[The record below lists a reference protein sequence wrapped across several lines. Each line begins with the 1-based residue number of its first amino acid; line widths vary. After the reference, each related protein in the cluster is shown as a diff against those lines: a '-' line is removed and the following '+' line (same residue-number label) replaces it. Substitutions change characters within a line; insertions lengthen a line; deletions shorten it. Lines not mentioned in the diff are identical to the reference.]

1 MASIIYTPSH
11 EVRLPDEGQDPLFGA
26 QRATATVTVTNTG
39 NAPGNVQF
47 YISPDRRASRGGRI
61 DRKTVGA
68 GESAEL
74 TASFEFEAS
83 IGLKNAWAVVTDD
96 ATPHNELEN
105 GAHRFS
111 LTVSRRQAQ
120 LAVQGH
126 ISINVG

>member
-1 MASIIYTPSH
+1 MASIISTPSH
-11 EVRLPDEGQDPLFGA
+11 DVRLPDEGQDPLFGA
-26 QRATATVTVTNTG
+26 QTATATVTITNTG
-39 NAPGNVQF
+39 NAPGNVQL

-61 DRKTVGA
+61 ARQTVGA
-68 GESAEL
+68 GESVEL
-74 TASFEFEAS
+74 TASYQFEAS

-96 ATPHNELEN
+96 ATPHNEID
-105 GAHRFS
+105 AHQFS

>member
-11 EVRLPDEGQDPLFGA
+11 DVSLPDEGQDPLFGA
-26 QRATATVTVTNTG
+26 QTATATVTVTNTG

-61 DRKTVGA
+61 DRKTVEG
-68 GESAEL
+68 GESVDL
-74 TASFEFEAS
+74 TASYQFEAS

-96 ATPHNELEN
+96 ATPHNEID
-105 GAHRFS
+105 AHRFL
-111 LTVSRRQAQ
+111 LTISQRQAK